1 VPQSTAAVS
10 ASAIRRAAKLMAAAL
25 KSTMPPPLIQ
35 KLISNPALLRALVDE
50 LSLFV
55 GGEAMKVT
63 AGRRQIVF
71 LGNTGPNNGRE
82 WVVIQYRNRPNG
94 NGENVMRISQRLGRE
109 PTLDQPVQWTDP
121 SLMGTFLRNM
131 RPKLSR
137 PGVMLMN
144 KLVKAS
150 TEGAS
155 TVKAVAGGQGFE
167 GDLKYGDLETRMKQ
181 ALTGWEVTLKTKK
194 VARPNIVGGGG
205 TYEWFALDGKQ
216 GEQFVFFY
224 GLALNRHIL
233 TLGAETPRGAMT
245 LRTTN
250 DALNAMQTG
259 WKSTA
264 KVDVQ
269 AGDRYVAKK
278 RGQYWYVWDTK
289 TNTAGGDPLVD
300 KKTAEKYARL
310 QNADDR
316 ARASTRVQAGTWQE
330 QAKAELEAELGGI
343 ETEEGRDSGRDYFTL
358 ETMSGRADN
367 GESEWMVFKDAKAAE
382 RYCIEYVNDMLE
394 DDASM
399 FDQKWLK
406 QHVTVS
412 PTDIRIISQED
423 ADAYVDNI
431 RYESDERVLD
441 EAGMLRA
448 WESLED
454 KKDALSD
461 KMLEEMDPRKQSQM
475 QKQIEKMEQAQSKLV
490 DKADQKLRASMAK
503 DTADALKKDPLAWAE
518 ELGFDIETNRPP
530 WLQIDT
536 RKAGYDGEEVD
547 LKSGAV
553 AFGTN

>member
-1 VPQSTAAVS
+1 MPQSTAALS
-10 ASAIRRAAKLMAAAL
+10 ASAIKRAAKLMAGTL

-35 KLISNPALLRALVDE
+35 NLISNPALLRALVDE

-144 KLVKAS
+144 KLVNASVTTAGNPFADDKVLLSALRWERGGASKQDVTLLQKRGLIYEHPETGAWQLRGYTAYQNALRDAIVDKKRRQLILNAS
-150 TEGAS
+150 TEVRAVDQVAQEMADEWRDEMEAQLGPMGAS
-155 TVKAVAGGQGFE
+155 
-167 GDLKYGDLETRMKQ
+167 
-181 ALTGWEVTLKTKK
+181 
-194 VARPNIVGGGG
+194 
-205 TYEWFALDGKQ
+205 
-216 GEQFVFFY
+216 
-224 GLALNRHIL
+224 
-233 TLGAETPRGAMT
+233 
-245 LRTTN
+245 
-250 DALNAMQTG
+250 
-259 WKSTA
+259 
-264 KVDVQ
+264 
-269 AGDRYVAKK
+269 
-278 RGQYWYVWDTK
+278 
-289 TNTAGGDPLVD
+289 
-300 KKTAEKYARL
+300 
-310 QNADDR
+310 
-316 ARASTRVQAGTWQE
+316 ASTRVQAGTWQE

-343 ETEEGRDSGRDYFTL
+343 ETEMGRGSGRDYFTL

-367 GESEWMVFKDAKAAE
+367 GESEWMVFKDSKAAE
-382 RYCIEYVNDMLE
+382 RYAIEYVNDMLE

-412 PTDIRIISQED
+412 PTDIRVISQED

-448 WESLED
+448 WQKLDDQRD
-454 KKDALSD
+454 KLGQAALVAT
-461 KMLEEMDPRKQSQM
+461 DPREEAKLKKQFD
-475 QKQIEKMEQAQSKLV
+475 KLV
-490 DKADQKLRASMAK
+490 ANMEKLVEKADQKLRDMMAK
-503 DTADALKKDPLAWAE
+503 QTADALKKDPLGWAE

-536 RKAGYDGEEVD
+536 RKAAADAVKTDGVAHFLDSYDGDEVD